1 METILTTLCHY
12 LTNLTSITLVWCM
25 KMIQSPP
32 QKYNP
37 KEVDE
42 KIQKFWREKNIFKKS
57 IEQRKGCKPYVFLE
71 GPPTANGLPHPGHVL
86 TRVMKDLI
94 LRYEAMNGHYILRKA
109 GWDTHGLPVE
119 IEVEKKLGLEDKQAI
134 ETYGV
139 AKFNEE
145 CKKSVFRYEHAWV
158 EMTNRIAFW
167 LDMDNPY
174 ITLKNEYIESVWWS
188 LQQAWK
194 KKLLYR
200 GHKVVPYCPR
210 CGTALSTHEISQGY
224 KVVEDPSIF
233 VKFKI
238 KNEEGYFLAWTTTP
252 WTLISNVALAV
263 HPKEPYI
270 KIRSKGEELILAE
283 QRAAILLKGQ
293 EYEVLDR
300 FTGKE
305 LEHKEYEPLFPYA
318 SPDKKAFYV
327 VIADFV
333 TMEDG
338 TGIVHIAPAFGE
350 DDYNVGRAYD
360 LPVVQL
366 VKLDGTFPEEV
377 TLWRGQFV
385 KDADPSIIQSLE
397 ERGLLAG
404 TKKHSHEYPFC
415 WRCDSPLLY
424 YAMES
429 WFIAMSKVQ
438 ESLVKNN
445 NQITWY
451 PPHLQQGR
459 FGDFIREV
467 KDWALSRD
475 RYWGTPLP
483 IWTCTNKKC
492 NHILCIGSVQELR
505 ELSESFPENYDLH
518 KPFVDELIVKC
529 PKCKT
534 RMMREKEV
542 IDCWYDSGSSFFAQW
557 HYPFE
562 NKELFKENFP
572 IDFISEALDQT
583 RGWFYSLLAI
593 STFLFDKN
601 PYKTVLTLGLVL
613 DKDNQKMSKSKKNYV
628 DPTIILDHEGADAL
642 RWYLI
647 SANAPWMSTR
657 FYEEAVKDTLGKFLL
672 TFWNSYVFFTTY
684 AVLDTFDPKKEH
696 ILPADRGLLDK
707 WIYSRFNKLIRDVQG
722 YMKDFETHKA
732 ARAIESFMIDDF
744 SNWYL
749 RRSRK
754 RLWVEERTSDK
765 VSGYLTMYEIFVG
778 LSQLLAPFIPFIT
791 EEIYQNLRTSE
802 MPESV
807 HLCDYLTV
815 DKKAIDEDLERGMN
829 QIRALVESGRALRSK
844 INIKGRYPLQSAS
857 IVCSKETEKS
867 TKPLLDL
874 LEEELNVKT
883 INYARDTTA
892 FMTKTVKPKYSH
904 LGPKYKEKAK
914 SITQV
919 LSTQD
924 THQLY
929 QQLQKKKEVIITLG
943 AEKIHLTAEDFEIV
957 EHEKE
962 QFAKAT
968 VQDITLFL
976 DTTMTPALE
985 AEGLAREL
993 IRRIQSMRKELNL
1006 DVEDRIITEIALDT
1020 LKRTALQDWI
1030 GHIKE
1035 ETRSKTVSFVEKPTG
1050 TLLKKWMI
1058 DELAVDIGIR
1068 K

>member
-1 METILTTLCHY
+1 
-12 LTNLTSITLVWCM
+12 
-25 KMIQSPP
+25 MIQSPQ

-37 KEVDE
+37 KEVE
-42 KIQKFWREKNIFKKS
+42 ERIQRFWQDNNIFKKS
-57 IEQRKGCKPYVFLE
+57 IENRKGCKPYVFLE

-94 LRYEAMNGHYILRKA
+94 LRYETMNGNYILRKA

-158 EMTNRIAFW
+158 DMTQRIAFW

-224 KVVEDPSIF
+224 KVIEDPSIF
-233 VKFKI
+233 VKFKM
-238 KNEEGYFLAWTTTP
+238 KNGEGYFLAWTTTP

-270 KIRSKGEELILAE
+270 KIQLNGEVLILAE
-283 QRAAILLKGQ
+283 QRATILLKDQ
-293 EYEVLDR
+293 EYKILDR
-300 FTGKE
+300 FMGKE
-305 LEHKEYEPLFPYA
+305 LEYKEYEPLFHYA
-318 SPDKKAFYV
+318 SPDKKAWYV
-327 VIADFV
+327 VLADFV

-350 DDYNVGRAYD
+350 DDYDVGRAYD

-366 VKLDGTFPEEV
+366 VKLDGTFPQEV

-385 KDADPSIIQSLE
+385 KDADPNIIQYLE
-397 ERGLLAG
+397 EHGLLAG

-415 WRCDSPLLY
+415 WRCDSPLIY

-429 WFIAMSKVQ
+429 WFIAMSKIQ

-459 FGDFIREV
+459 FGDFIRDV

-492 NHILCIGSVQELR
+492 HHILCIGSVQELR

-529 PKCKT
+529 PKCDA
-534 RMMREKEV
+534 RMIRENEV

-672 TFWNSYVFFTTY
+672 TFWNSYIFFTTY
-684 AVLDTFDPKKEH
+684 ALLDKFNPKKEN
-696 ILPADRGLLDK
+696 IPTAKRELLDQ
-707 WIYSRFNKLIRDVQG
+707 WIWSRFNKLIRDILV

-732 ARAIESFMIDDF
+732 ARAIENFMIDDF

-754 RLWVEERTSDK
+754 RLWAEERTDDK
-765 VSGYLTMYEIFVG
+765 LSGYFTMYEIFIG
-778 LSQLLAPFIPFIT
+778 LSQLLAPFVPFIC
-791 EEIYQNLRTSE
+791 EEIYQNLKTTD

-807 HLCDYLTV
+807 HLCNYLTV
-815 DKKAIDEDLERGMN
+815 DTKAIDENLEEGMN

-844 INIKGRYPLQSAS
+844 VNIKGRYPLQSAS
-857 IVCSKETEKS
+857 IVCSKKIEKS
-867 TKPLLDL
+867 TNNSNVLNDI
-874 LEEELNVKT
+874 EEVDIAMTTL
-883 INYARDTTA
+883 RDKA
-892 FMTKTVKPKYSH
+892 FDDPKKFFNEWFESIKISHVFSQIDGGVFIVNPKSFMMIPIDSAQAVIKFDSVSQGKPKF
-904 LGPKYKEKAK
+904 K
-914 SITQV
+914 
-919 LSTQD
+919 
-924 THQLY
+924 
-929 QQLQKKKEVIITLG
+929 
-943 AEKIHLTAEDFEIV
+943 LTIF
-957 EHEKE
+957 
-962 QFAKAT
+962 
-968 VQDITLFL
+968 
-976 DTTMTPALE
+976 
-985 AEGLAREL
+985 
-993 IRRIQSMRKELNL
+993 
-1006 DVEDRIITEIALDT
+1006 
-1020 LKRTALQDWI
+1020 
-1030 GHIKE
+1030 
-1035 ETRSKTVSFVEKPTG
+1035 
-1050 TLLKKWMI
+1050 
-1058 DELAVDIGIR
+1058 
-1068 K
+1068 

>member
-1 METILTTLCHY
+1 M
-12 LTNLTSITLVWCM
+12 
-25 KMIQSPP
+25 QAPQ

-37 KEVDE
+37 KEVE
-42 KIQKFWREKNIFKKS
+42 ERIQKFWQDHTIFQKS
-57 IEQRKGCKPYVFLE
+57 IQQRRGSTPYVFLE

-94 LRYEAMNGHYILRKA
+94 LRYQAMQGHYILRKA

-158 EMTNRIAFW
+158 EMTQRIAFW

-210 CGTALSTHEISQGY
+210 CGTALSSHEISQGY
-224 KVVEDPSIF
+224 KVVKDPSIF

-263 HPKEPYI
+263 HPNEPYL
-270 KIRSKGEELILAE
+270 KIQSNGEILILAE
-283 QRAAILLKGQ
+283 QRAAVLLKGQ

-300 FTGKE
+300 YIGKE
-305 LEHKEYEPLFPYA
+305 LEHKEYEPLFQYTTPE
-318 SPDKKAFYV
+318 KKAWYV
-327 VIADFV
+327 VLADFV

-385 KDADPSIIQSLE
+385 KDADPNIIQYLE

-404 TKKHSHEYPFC
+404 TQTHSHEYPFC

-429 WFIAMSKVQ
+429 WFIAMSKIQ
-438 ESLVKNN
+438 DSLVKNN
-445 NQITWY
+445 NQIAWY

-459 FGDFIREV
+459 FGDFIRDV

-483 IWTCTNKKC
+483 IWTCSNPDCHHT
-492 NHILCIGSVQELR
+492 ICIGSVQELR
-505 ELSESFPENYDLH
+505 DLSETFPENYDLH
-518 KPFVDELIVKC
+518 KPFVDDLVIQC
-529 PKCKT
+529 PKCQA
-534 RMMREKEV
+534 RMNREKEV

-562 NKELFKENFP
+562 NKELFKDNFP

-647 SANAPWMSTR
+647 SSNAPWMSTR

-672 TFWNSYVFFTTY
+672 TYWNSYNFFTTY
-684 AVLDTFDPKKEH
+684 AILDAFDASKNPIPLSK
-696 ILPADRGLLDK
+696 RGLLDQ
-707 WIYSRFNKLIRDVQG
+707 WIISRFNRLAADVQG
-722 YMKDFETHKA
+722 YMQGFETHKA
-732 ARAIESFMIDDF
+732 ARAIEDFVIDDF

-754 RLWVEERTSDK
+754 RLWTEEKTSDK
-765 VSGYLTMYEIFVG
+765 LSGYHTMYDIFIS

-791 EEIYQNLRTSE
+791 EEIYQNLKTRE
-802 MPESV
+802 MPESI
-807 HLCDYLTV
+807 HLCDYPIC
-815 DKKAIDEDLERGMN
+815 DKKSINTDLENGME

-844 INIKGRYPLQSAS
+844 INVKGRHPLPAAT
-857 IVCSKETEKS
+857 IVCPKEVEQS
-867 TKPLLDL
+867 TKPLLEL
-874 LEEELNVKT
+874 VKEEINVKT
-883 INYARDTTA
+883 VDYARIATA
-892 FMTKTVKPKYSH
+892 FLRKTVKPKYSH
-904 LGPKYKEKAK
+904 LGPKYKGQAK
-914 SITQV
+914 SITSALEMHDPHV
-919 LSTQD
+919 LYEE
-924 THQLY
+924 LE
-929 QQLQKKKEVIITLG
+929 KKKEVILDVDG
-943 AEKIHLTAEDFEIV
+943 EKIRLTADDFEIV
-957 EHEKE
+957 EQVKE

-968 VQDITLFL
+968 VNDMTLFL
-976 DTTMTPALE
+976 DTTITPALE

-993 IRRIQSMRKELNL
+993 IRRVQSMRKEVNL
-1006 DVEDRIITEIALDT
+1006 TVEDKIITEIAVAET
-1020 LKRTALQDWI
+1020 KKAALESWKD
-1030 GHIKE
+1030 HIKE
-1035 ETRSKTVSFVEKPTG
+1035 ETRSKSVSFVNTPIGMLQKE
-1050 TLLKKWMI
+1050 WVI
-1058 DELAVDIGIR
+1058 DDLTVIIGIR